1 MTDSEQRP
9 GTIRKLLRSEIGL
22 LSEHLLRLDA
32 DARARRF
39 GHHVS
44 DAFID
49 TYARKAAD
57 IGAVTF
63 GYFIDGHVHAA
74 AELKSPSLGDKR
86 TAEAA
91 FSVER
96 DYSNRGIATSLMG
109 RIIRSA
115 RNRGVQHLVL
125 TCLVENAKMRAIAAK
140 YGADLIIEQG
150 SVIADIS
157 PKRADYMS
165 LASEFLDDR
174 LAFVHAALD
183 MQLRYHHVA

>member
-49 TYARKAAD
+49 AYARKAAD

-96 DYSNRGIATSLMG
+96 DYANRGIATSLMG

>member
-1 MTDSEQRP
+1 MTDREHRP
-9 GTIRKLLRSEIGL
+9 GTIRKLLRSETGL
-22 LSEHLLRLDA
+22 LGEHLLRLDA

-44 DAFID
+44 DDFID
-49 TYARKAAD
+49 AYARKAAD

-74 AELKSPSLGDKR
+74 AELKYPALSRES

-96 DYSNRGIATSLMG
+96 DFANRGIATSLMG
-109 RIIRSA
+109 CVIRSA
-115 RNRGVQHLVL
+115 RNRGIQTLVL

-140 YGADLIIEQG
+140 YGADLLIEQG
-150 SVIADIS
+150 SVVADIS
-157 PKRADYMS
+157 PKRADYLS
-165 LASEFLDDR
+165 LASEYFDDR
-174 LAFVHAALD
+174 LAIVHAALD
-183 MQLRYHHVA
+183 MQLRYHHEA

>member
-22 LSEHLLRLDA
+22 LGEHLLRLDA

-49 TYARKAAD
+49 AYARKAAD
-57 IGAVTF
+57 IGAVTY

-74 AELKSPSLGDKR
+74 AELKSPAHGQER

-96 DYSNRGIATSLMG
+96 DYANRGIATSLMG
-109 RIIRSA
+109 RVIRSA

-150 SVIADIS
+150 SAIADIS
-157 PKRADYMS
+157 PKRADYLS
-165 LASEFLDDR
+165 FASEFFDDR
-174 LAFVHAALD
+174 LALVHAALD
-183 MQLRYHHVA
+183 LQLRYHHAA